1 MSNRIAEQLGEVGLP
16 EPVAELAK
24 RDWDAIVVGGGHN
37 GLTAAAYLAKAGQ
50 SVLVL
55 ERRERLGGAAT
66 LERPFSDERFVVSPC
81 AYVVGLLDQLVI
93 DELELERRG
102 LRYWVADPNLWVPF
116 DDGTAFGQWL
126 DDAKTEQ
133 NLKDLGVSAKDI
145 AGYWAY
151 EELFDDVRKLLRKGE
166 RDTWV
171 GDSPTR
177 DEIEDLLG
185 GSQEMIDLCFEA
197 SIAEVLD
204 AYIDDERA
212 EDGAVRPR
220 DHRHLGRPVRPRHRL
235 DQAHALPGRPRRPRA
250 RSGATSRAAWGCAAS
265 RSPTP
270 PPRPARCSPAGS
282 RSPRSSPGEGVT
294 LDDGTALRAPTVI
307 CNADPKRM
315 LGMLGDAEI
324 DGDYRERLDA
334 WKIRSPVVK
343 FNASL
348 ERLPNWTAAPGA
360 DWPARATVDATGT
373 MAEAQAAFERCAAGE
388 PAVAFGEIYVQT
400 GYDPSPAPEGK
411 HLLSVFGQYAP
422 YEIADGDWD
431 AARPGVAKQFIDLIS
446 RFAPD
451 LGDCLLDHEVLGPP
465 DIESRIGLTGG
476 NIFQGEVT
484 PDQMWEGRL
493 AARTPVEGLYLC
505 GAATHPAGQRDRPQR
520 PQRRRGGA
528 RRPGRRDR
536 RRLSRA
542 AVREALPSRRGRD

>member
-1 MSNRIAEQLGEVGLP
+1 VSNAIAEKLGEVGLP
-16 EPVAELAK
+16 EPVADLAK
-24 RDWDAIVVGGGHN
+24 REWDAVVVGGGHN
-37 GLTAAAYLAKAGQ
+37 GLTAAAYLARAGR

-66 LERPFSDERFVVSPC
+66 LERPFDDERFVVSPC
-81 AYVVGLLDQLVI
+81 AYVVGLLDELVI

-151 EELFDDVRKLLRKGE
+151 EELFDDVRRRLRKGD

-171 GDSPTR
+171 GDTPSR
-177 DEIEDLLG
+177 DEIESLLD
-185 GSQEMIDLCFEA
+185 GSQEMIDLVFEA
-197 SIAEVLD
+197 SIADVLD
-204 AYIDDERA
+204 SYIDDERLKTALFGQGIIGTWGGPYDHGTASIKLMHYQGDLDGQGPVWGYVEGGMGMCSFAIADAAA
-212 EDGAVRPR
+212 EA
-220 DHRHLGRPVRPRHRL
+220 
-235 DQAHALPGRPRRPRA
+235 
-250 RSGATSRAAWGCAAS
+250 GATLACGVEVAEIL
-265 RSPTP
+265 
-270 PPRPARCSPAGS
+270 
-282 RSPRSSPGEGVT
+282 PGEGVT
-294 LDDGTALRAPTVI
+294 LADGTTIRASTVI
-307 CNADPKRM
+307 CNADPKRA
-315 LGMLGDAEI
+315 LGMLGEAEI
-324 DGDYRERLDA
+324 DADYRARLEA

-348 ERLPNWTAAPGA
+348 ERLPDWTAAPGQ

-373 MAEAQAAFERCAAGE
+373 MAEAQAAFDRCAAGE

-411 HLLSVFGQYAP
+411 HLMSVFGQYAP
-422 YEIADGDWD
+422 YDIAGSDWD
-431 AARPGVAKQFIDLIS
+431 AARDGVAKQFIDLIS

-493 AARTPVEGLYLC
+493 AARTPVQGLYLC
-505 GAATHPAGQRDRPQR
+505 GAATHPAGSVIALNGRNAAEAILADQ
-520 PQRRRGGA
+520 GA
-528 RRPGRRDR
+528 AI
-536 RRLSRA
+536 A
-542 AVREALPSRRGRD
+542 AA